1 MIRTA
6 AVYLEFSPPDVMCF
20 ALDATDPP
28 RELETEEQASLPPG
42 TVPEAD
48 ESKLLPIAAEVVP
61 VMCVRPFAQRKE
73 AILLVMETLWMQGY
87 RRAVWLSGHD
97 RPADIGPLN
106 YEGLTL

>member
-6 AVYLEFSPPDVMCF
+6 VVYLEFNPPDITCF

-28 RELETEEQASLPPG
+28 QELETEEQVSLLPE
-42 TVPEAD
+42 TVSEAD
-48 ESKLLPIAAEVVP
+48 ESNLLPIAAEVVP

-73 AILLVMETLWMQGY
+73 AILLVLETLWMQGY
-87 RRAVWLSGHD
+87 RRTVWLSGHE
-97 RPADIGPLN
+97 RPADIGLLT